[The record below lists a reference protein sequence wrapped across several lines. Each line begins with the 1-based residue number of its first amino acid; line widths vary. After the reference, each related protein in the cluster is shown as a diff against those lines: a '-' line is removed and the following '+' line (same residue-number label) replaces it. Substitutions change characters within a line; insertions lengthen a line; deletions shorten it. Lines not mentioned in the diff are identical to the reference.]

1 MTFAAFTIGAS
12 WFGDGLIVSPVVV
25 IRAVSILA
33 IATFI
38 VVRRSDW
45 RVPRRLWPLLVFVG
59 VIDMSATASYLTAIA
74 AGPLAIAAI
83 LASLYPVI
91 TTMLAAIILRERITR
106 VHALGILAAAA
117 AVVLIAGATAS

>member
-1 MTFAAFTIGAS
+1 MPPA
-12 WFGDGLIVSPVVV
+12 LI
-25 IRAVSILA
+25 
-33 IATFI
+33 
-38 VVRRSDW
+38 
-45 RVPRRLWPLLVFVG
+45 PLLLLAVG

-91 TTMLAAIILRERITR
+91 TTILAAVVLRERITR
-106 VHALGILAAAA
+106 VHALGIVSAGA